1 MANQNRESRLRE
13 HLANERTFLAW
24 LRTSIS
30 LIGFGLA
37 IARFGLFLRQLQ
49 TATAQEIVE
58 KSTVFNYQNLG
69 LTLIIVGILILALAT
84 LHYNRVFKEIEEANY
99 QPNRLLIWFLSSV
112 LMLLGLL
119 SIPLILV
126 RRNSTSPIRNPPQ
139 PQSRK

>member
-1 MANQNRESRLRE
+1 MTNQNRESRLRE

-49 TATAQEIVE
+49 TATTQQTVE
-58 KSTVFNYQNLG
+58 NHAVFNYQNLG
-69 LTLIIVGILILALAT
+69 LTLIIIGVLVIALAT
-84 LHYNRVFKEIEEANY
+84 LHYNQVFWQIEQANFR
-99 QPNRLLIWFLSSV
+99 PNRLLIFFLSIIV
-112 LMLLGLL
+112 ILLGIL
-119 SIPLILV
+119 SIPLVLT
-126 RRNSTSPIRNPPQ
+126 RQNSTSPIRNSNQ

>member
-1 MANQNRESRLRE
+1 MANPNRESRLRE

-49 TATAQEIVE
+49 TATTQQIVE
-58 KSTVFNYQNLG
+58 NHPVFNYQNLG
-69 LTLIIVGILILALAT
+69 LTLIIVGILVIALAV
-84 LHYNRVFKEIEEANY
+84 LHYNVVFRQIEQADY
-99 QPNRLLIWFLSSV
+99 RPNRLLIWFLSSV

-126 RRNSTSPIRNPPQ
+126 RRNPTSPIRNTPQ